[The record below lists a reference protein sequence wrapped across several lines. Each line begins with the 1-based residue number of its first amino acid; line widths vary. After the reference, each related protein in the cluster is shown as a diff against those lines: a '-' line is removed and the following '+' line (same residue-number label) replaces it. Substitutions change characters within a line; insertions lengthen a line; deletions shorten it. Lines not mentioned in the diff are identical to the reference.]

1 MLVPFRLTV
10 CGLDEIEG
18 HCQSGVSHVL
28 SILDPGWPAPAFGR
42 YGEHARLELR
52 FNDVIE
58 ADAPGEPPAPEHVAQ
73 VLEFG
78 TALRADDHLLVH
90 CHAGVSRSTA
100 AMTLILAQARPD
112 SPADEV
118 MAEVVRIRKPA
129 WPNLRM
135 IELGD
140 RMLGRDGALVAAVHA
155 RYAAVLARKPYKAE
169 QFIEAGRSREV
180 RAARSA

>member
-1 MLVPFRLTV
+1 VLV
-10 CGLDEIEG
+10 
-18 HCQSGVSHVL
+18 SGAAGNFV
-28 SILDPGWPAPAFGR
+28 APALGMSSNGFKAVIDMDR
-42 YGEHARLELR
+42 LATFNVAR
-52 FNDVIE
+52 
-58 ADAPGEPPAPEHVAQ
+58 

-78 TALRADDHLLVH
+78 TGLRAGDHLLVH

-112 SPADEV
+112 SAAEEV

-169 QFIEAGRSREV
+169 TFTEAGRGREV
-180 RAARSA
+180 RGATGA

>member
-10 CGLDEIEG
+10 CGLEEIDG
-18 HCQSGVSHVL
+18 HCRAGVSHVL
-28 SILDPGWPAPAFGR
+28 SILDPGWPAPEFGR

-58 ADAPGEPPAPEHVAQ
+58 ADAPGAPPAPEHVAR
-73 VLEFG
+73 VLQFG
-78 TALRADDHLLVH
+78 AGLREGDHLLVH

-112 SPADEV
+112 SAAEEV
-118 MAEVVRIRKPA
+118 MAEVVRIRKQA

-140 RMLGRDGALVAAVHA
+140 ATLGRNGALVAAAHA

-169 QFIEAGRSREV
+169 TFTEAGRGREV
-180 RAARSA
+180 RGATGA